1 MRKKVKCLQWI
12 KKNKI
17 EMVERE
23 IPKLDI
29 NEALLRVES
38 CGICGSDIK
47 ILKHGNHRIK
57 RGQIIGHEISG
68 KIVKTN
74 KVKEFSVGD
83 RVSIGA
89 DIPCKKCDNC
99 LNNKSDHCTKNL
111 AIGHEFEGGF
121 SQFMVLNSHL
131 LRFGPIKKIEKL
143 DYDLACMAEPLAC
156 CINGFEKVSFR
167 TYEKV
172 LIMGCGPI
180 GLMLAFLAKKRGIK
194 TILMSDISS
203 KRLMMLKKFDFITAA
218 VNSKQINLTEWIK
231 KRTKNTGIDLIFTAN
246 NNIDS
251 HKEAIKILEPNTVVN
266 FFGGLPARSP
276 NISIDTNEVHYKEAV
291 LTGSHGSSPLQHSKA
306 VDIIKENKGFFKK
319 LITKKT
325 TITNYN
331 EAFKLASSPN
341 NLKVIINPNKTEY
354 V

>member
-1 MRKKVKCLQWI
+1 MKKKAKCLQWI
-12 KKNKI
+12 KKNKL

-23 IPKLDI
+23 IPKLGT

-57 RGQIIGHEISG
+57 SGQIIGHEISG

-74 KVKEFSVGD
+74 NVKDFSVGD

-99 LNNKSDHCTKNL
+99 VNNKINKCSENL

-121 SQFMVLNSHL
+121 SQFMVLSSHL
-131 LRFGPIKKIEKL
+131 LRFGPIKKIDRLE
-143 DYDLACMAEPLAC
+143 YDLACMAEPLAC

-167 TYEKV
+167 TYDKV

-180 GLMLAFLAKKRGIK
+180 GLMLAFLAKKRGIN
-194 TILMSDISS
+194 TILISDISD
-203 KRLMMLKKFDFITAA
+203 KRLIMLKNFDFITAG
-218 VNSKQINLTEWIK
+218 VNSKQTNLNEWIK
-231 KRTKNTGIDLIFTAN
+231 NKTKNTGVDLIFTAN
-246 NNIDS
+246 NSIDS
-251 HKEAIKILEPNTVVN
+251 HKEAIKILNPNTVVN
-266 FFGGLPARSP
+266 FFGGLPSSSP
-276 NISIDTNEVHYKEAV
+276 NITIDTNEIHYKEAV
-291 LTGSHGSSPLQHSKA
+291 LTGSHGSSPIQHSKA
-306 VDIIKENKGFFKK
+306 VDIIKKNKVFFKK

-325 TITNYN
+325 TITNYK

-341 NLKVIINPNKTEY
+341 NLKVIINPNKTEH